1 MSDVEIPSRPE
12 RRLRLGVAGLG
23 RAFTVMLPS
32 LAAESRIELV
42 AAADPRPEATHR
54 FVEDFGAR
62 AYRSVDELCADAN
75 VEVVYLATPHQLHAA
90 HVAIAAAHGKHILVE
105 KPMAISLEECDR
117 IISAVE
123 REGILLVV
131 GHSHGF
137 DRPILRAREIIAR
150 GEVGALRMINAQYYT
165 DFLYRPRRPEELVTA
180 EGGGV
185 IFSQAAHQVDIV
197 RLLGGGK
204 VVSVRASTGAW
215 DSARPTEGA
224 YAALLN
230 FANDAFASILY
241 SGYAHFDSDEFCDG
255 IGESGRKKT
264 ADSYGGA
271 RRSLERAASAAE
283 EAALKQRR
291 NYGGGDYHPAI
302 EPSAAGAWYEHFGLV
317 LVSCDRADLRPLPNG
332 VMIYGDQEARFEALP
347 QPRVPRAEVF
357 DELFDAIVMGRPPL
371 HDARWAKATLEVCLA
386 MLDSA
391 RERREIVLRHQVAVP
406 RPGKA

>member
-1 MSDVEIPSRPE
+1 MSDVEIASRPE

-215 DSARPTEGA
+215 DSA
-224 YAALLN
+224 
-230 FANDAFASILY
+230 
-241 SGYAHFDSDEFCDG
+241 
-255 IGESGRKKT
+255 
-264 ADSYGGA
+264 
-271 RRSLERAASAAE
+271 
-283 EAALKQRR
+283 
-291 NYGGGDYHPAI
+291 
-302 EPSAAGAWYEHFGLV
+302 
-317 LVSCDRADLRPLPNG
+317 
-332 VMIYGDQEARFEALP
+332 
-347 QPRVPRAEVF
+347 
-357 DELFDAIVMGRPPL
+357 
-371 HDARWAKATLEVCLA
+371 
-386 MLDSA
+386 
-391 RERREIVLRHQVAVP
+391 
-406 RPGKA
+406 